1 MEINDI
7 IAQINELSV
16 NIELAQQRLADA
28 WNPPSIGSKKRE
40 KMPSSYFLLPS
51 KRKFPYKTKSGKISC
66 QGLRAAMS
74 RAAQHGY
81 TNVYN
86 KAKRLYNK
94 YCKKSDK

>member
-40 KMPSSYFLLPS
+40 KMPSSYFLLPQI
-51 KRKFPYKTKSGKISC
+51 T
-66 QGLRAAMS
+66 
-74 RAAQHGY
+74 
-81 TNVYN
+81 
-86 KAKRLYNK
+86 
-94 YCKKSDK
+94 